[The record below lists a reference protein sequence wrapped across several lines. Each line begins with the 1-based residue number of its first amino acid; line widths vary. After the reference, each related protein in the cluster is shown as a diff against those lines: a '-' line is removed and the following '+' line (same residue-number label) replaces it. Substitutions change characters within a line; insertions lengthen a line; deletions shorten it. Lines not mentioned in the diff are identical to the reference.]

1 MPCVAISLLFAIVFF
16 FFLPLQ
22 RLIEISAVTNSGM
35 QHAGWIE
42 APLAVQA
49 AKKCQIGLWEC
60 TLALTYTRIHT
71 PVARN
76 AYAVACQRIT
86 VPLKWL
92 MHKQT
97 QSQIYSHGLQRMHHS
112 SITHPLQASKR
123 WLMHSATTKAL
134 LQRVFDIQGGHL
146 PHDGCSV
153 SLRTSSGQRYLCVH
167 HALHMAYNWIWWP
180 AVVATASKKP
190 RRWALMH
197 RAFEW
202 QMQQIRID
210 ATPGSVRICNE
221 YKWITAKS
229 VVKGCVLNSSKNS

>member
-123 WLMHSATTKAL
+123 WLMHSATTTKQSTIDIVLKRCCKGCLTFRVAIYRMTDVRSVCGQAADSDTCACIMLYTWRVIESDGRLL
-134 LQRVFDIQGGHL
+134 LQQPAKNLGGERSCIGRSSDKCNKSEL
-146 PHDGCSV
+146 MQPLVACV
-153 SLRTSSGQRYLCVH
+153 SATNISG
-167 HALHMAYNWIWWP
+167 LHR
-180 AVVATASKKP
+180 S
-190 RRWALMH
+190 
-197 RAFEW
+197 
-202 QMQQIRID
+202 Q
-210 ATPGSVRICNE
+210 
-221 YKWITAKS
+221 
-229 VVKGCVLNSSKNS
+229 